1 MTGAPDERRARTP
14 EQERRIAREVAAG
27 LAALRVL
34 ARTWRITVSHDEPLR
49 QLRAERRP
57 VILSCWHGELLP
69 LIWHHREQ
77 GIRILVSEHRDGE
90 IIARVAERIGFGTV
104 RGSTS
109 RGGGRALLALV
120 RVLNEGGDVAVTPD
134 GPRGPARQYAPGA
147 LVAAQ
152 RAAAPVLP
160 VAAAVSRAW
169 RLRSW
174 DRFIVPKPFARIAI
188 AYGDPTY
195 VTAATPREAAEQ
207 TGRFA
212 ELHAEAE
219 RRAAAAAAR

>member
-1 MTGAPDERRARTP
+1 MSGEPAERPARTP
-14 EQERRIAREVAAG
+14 EQERKVVRQVAAG
-27 LAALRVL
+27 LAAIRVL
-34 ARTWRITVSHDEPLR
+34 ARTWRFTVVHDEPLR

-57 VILSCWHGELLP
+57 VIFSCWHGELLP
-69 LIWHHREQ
+69 LIWHHRQQ
-77 GIRILVSEHRDGE
+77 GISILVSEHRDGE

-134 GPRGPARQYAPGA
+134 GPRGPARRYAPGA

-160 VAAAVSRAW
+160 VAASVDRSW

-174 DRFIVPKPFARIAI
+174 DRFIVPKPFARIVV
-188 AYGDPTY
+188 AYGDPSY

-212 ELHAEAE
+212 ALHAEAE
-219 RRAAAAAAR
+219 RRAAAAAR